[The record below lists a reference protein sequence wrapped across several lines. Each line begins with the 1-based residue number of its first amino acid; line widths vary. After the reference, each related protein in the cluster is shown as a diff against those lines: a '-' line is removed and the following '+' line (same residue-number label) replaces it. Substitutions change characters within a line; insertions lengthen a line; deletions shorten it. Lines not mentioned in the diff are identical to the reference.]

1 MYFKNLSTQNARVL
15 RFTFRSHKTLYLFI
29 IMWYFIYNKKQKT

>member
-1 MYFKNLSTQNARVL
+1 MYFKNLSTQSVKVL
-15 RFTFRSHKTLYLFI
+15 RFTFCSHKTLYLFI

>member
-1 MYFKNLSTQNARVL
+1 MYFKNLSTQSVRVL
-15 RFTFRSHKTLYLFI
+15 RFTFCSYKTLYLFI